1 MHVYNHPQVDI
12 IAEDHTVQC
21 LRLFVFFAC
30 LIGGFR
36 QATHPQKLLEWPG
49 SPLFWDTSAMSQWK
63 KWKNVGHTFGSV
75 APPCKGTLASGR
87 IAILQKW
94 LAGCSFC
101 AWTWVARGH
110 LASETAGVR
119 PFLGWKCGSKP
130 KIGMAQH
137 QGTFRRPR
145 NQWVVKVTSP
155 YQSCS
160 YFSEPTWQS
169 PRTPGPFDPCL
180 GPRLGVSAAK
190 RKLLATG
197 EASKITPFCA
207 G

>member
-21 LRLFVFFAC
+21 LHLFFFAC
-30 LIGGFR
+30 LYGVSAKPPIRRSCWSDLDPHF
-36 QATHPQKLLEWPG
+36 
-49 SPLFWDTSAMSQWK
+49 FWDFCWNICVFCHVTGEEMEMLAIPSIRWHHPS
-63 KWKNVGHTFGSV
+63 TE
-75 APPCKGTLASGR
+75 PTLASGR
-87 IAILQKW
+87 IAVLKW

-110 LASETAGVR
+110 LASETAAVR

-137 QGTFRRPR
+137 QGTFRKPR

-155 YQSCS
+155 YQSCG
-160 YFSEPTWQS
+160 YLSEPDSHQGRHVHSIHVWAHGSESQQPKGNS
-169 PRTPGPFDPCL
+169 WPPGKL
-180 GPRLGVSAAK
+180 K
-190 RKLLATG
+190 R
-197 EASKITPFCA
+197 
-207 G
+207 